1 MKHLLI
7 VLCAVLG
14 VTLLHS
20 EQTTTTTTNT
30 LTTVSKDGQVIQE
43 TVSPQVDSQG
53 LTTAERFRLDSMQ
66 MQHDF
71 DLHEAAIRQDR
82 VTSPEDIIGVFIP
95 IVAILGAFLVVWRGI
110 ESKRA
115 LRMAMIEKGMDPS
128 LLVERS
134 DESSKKY
141 GALRFGM
148 LLAGVG
154 LGLLVAFVIVSS
166 SSIGSNMQPLVFI
179 SSALLFGGI
188 GLIGY
193 HLIANKLEA
202 K

>member
-7 VLCAVLG
+7 VLLTVFG

-20 EQTTTTTTNT
+20 EGTTTTTST
-30 LTTVSKDGQVIQE
+30 LTTVSKDGKVIQE
-43 TVSPQVDSQG
+43 TVTPQVDSQG
-53 LTTAERFRLDSMQ
+53 LTTAEQFRLDSMQ
-66 MQHDF
+66 KEHDYE
-71 DLHEAAIRQDR
+71 LRETELRQQRGTD
-82 VTSPEDIIGVFIP
+82 PQDIIGVMIP
-95 IVAILGAFLVVWRGI
+95 IIAIFGSFFVVWRGI

-115 LRMAMIEKGMDPS
+115 LRMAMIERGMDPS
-128 LLVERS
+128 LLIDRS

-166 SSIGSNMQPLVFI
+166 SMITGDHQPLVFI
-179 SSALLFGGI
+179 SSSLLFGGI

>member
-7 VLCAVLG
+7 VLLTVFG

-20 EQTTTTTTNT
+20 EGTTTTSST
-30 LTTVSKDGQVIQE
+30 LTTVSKDGKVIQE

-53 LTTAERFRLDSMQ
+53 LTTAEQFRLDSMQ
-66 MQHDF
+66 KEHDYE
-71 DLHEAAIRQDR
+71 LRETELRQQRGTD
-82 VTSPEDIIGVFIP
+82 PQDIIGVMIP
-95 IVAILGAFLVVWRGI
+95 IIAIFGSFFVVWRGI

-115 LRMAMIEKGMDPS
+115 LRMAMIERGMDPS
-128 LLVERS
+128 LLIDRS

-148 LLAGVG
+148 LLAGIG
-154 LGLLVAFVIVSS
+154 LGLLIAFFLVSNWF
-166 SSIGSNMQPLVFI
+166 IESNHQPLVFI
-179 SSALLFGGI
+179 SSSLLFGGI

>member
-7 VLCAVLG
+7 VLCAILC
-14 VTLLHS
+14 VTILHS
-20 EQTTTTTTNT
+20 EETTAVGT
-30 LTTVSKDGQVIQE
+30 LS
-43 TVSPQVDSQG
+43 TVSPNVDSQG
-53 LTTAERFRLDSMQ
+53 LSTAEQFRLDSMQ
-66 MQHDF
+66 KQHDF
-71 DLHEAAIRQDR
+71 ELREAEIRQQR
-82 VTSPEDIIGVFIP
+82 GTNPEEIIGVFIP
-95 IVAILGAFLVVWRGI
+95 IIAILGSFLVVWRGI

-128 LLVERS
+128 LLIDRN

-154 LGLLVAFVIVSS
+154 LGLLVAFVMVMSFFVE
-166 SSIGSNMQPLVFI
+166 SNYKPLVFI
-179 SSALLFGGI
+179 SSSLLFGGI

>member
-7 VLCAVLG
+7 VLLTIVG
-14 VTLLHS
+14 VTFLRA
-20 EQTTTTTTNT
+20 EETTTTKT
-30 LTTVSKDGQVIQE
+30 LTTVSKDGKVIQE
-43 TVSPQVDSQG
+43 TVTPQTEPQG
-53 LTTAERFRLDSMQ
+53 LTAGEQFRLDSMQ
-66 MQHDF
+66 KEHDYELRETELRQHRGTDP
-71 DLHEAAIRQDR
+71 Q
-82 VTSPEDIIGVFIP
+82 DIIGVMIP
-95 IVAILGAFLVVWRGI
+95 IIAIFGSFFVVWRGI
-110 ESKRA
+110 ESKRV

-128 LLVERS
+128 LLIDRN

-166 SSIGSNMQPLVFI
+166 SMINENHQPLVFI
-179 SSALLFGGI
+179 SSSLLFGGI

-193 HLIANKLEA
+193 HLIANRLE
-202 K
+202 KK

>member
-7 VLCAVLG
+7 VLLTVFG

-20 EQTTTTTTNT
+20 EQTTTTST
-30 LTTVSKDGQVIQE
+30 LTTVSKDGKVIQE

-53 LTTAERFRLDSMQ
+53 LTTAEQFRLDSMQ
-66 MQHDF
+66 KQHDF
-71 DLHEAAIRQDR
+71 ELREAEIIHQQRG
-82 VTSPEDIIGVFIP
+82 THPEEIIGVFIP
-95 IVAILGAFLVVWRGI
+95 IIAILGAFLVVWRGI

-128 LLVERS
+128 LLIDRS

-166 SSIGSNMQPLVFI
+166 SMIDQNHQPLVFI
-179 SSALLFGGI
+179 SSSLLFGGI

-193 HLIANKLEA
+193 HLIANRLE
-202 K
+202 KK